1 MAALVTKVALRI
13 RWVEA
18 CIIRLCDTNTMVRPA
33 AAIASSTNHHHGSI
47 TTAPVTPEGQVII
60 ASNVA
65 VSTVQLTEALSV
77 SVGATIGIY
86 RTTSTTCVAVPGG
99 AISEVTEA
107 GNKASKGSPTG
118 TASSFE

>member
-1 MAALVTKVALRI
+1 MAALVTKVAMRI
-13 RWVEA
+13 PCVEA
-18 CIIRLCDTNTMVRPA
+18 CIISLCDTNTMVRSA

-65 VSTVQLTEALSV
+65 VSAVHLTKALSG
-77 SVGATIGIY
+77 SVGATKVIY
-86 RTTSTTCVAVPGG
+86 RTTLTTCVAVPGG

-107 GNKASKGSPTG
+107 GNKTSKGSPTG
-118 TASSFE
+118 TAICLE